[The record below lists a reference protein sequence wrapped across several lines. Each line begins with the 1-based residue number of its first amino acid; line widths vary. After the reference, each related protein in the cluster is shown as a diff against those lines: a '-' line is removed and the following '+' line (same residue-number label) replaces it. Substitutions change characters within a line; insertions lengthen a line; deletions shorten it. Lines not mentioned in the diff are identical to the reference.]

1 MILFCNQIFIFWPVT
16 KSPTTRKGIYD
27 ERISQWDIIITKT
40 NYSGDP
46 KQYLSRNIPSTPV
59 TELFCN
65 EPLLYIMKA
74 EKNML
79 SIIYLYIT
87 LTYKLNA
94 ALNVHFLCAHVYK
107 SDKIFSYYQHL
118 FWKLYQANF

>member
-46 KQYLSRNIPSTPV
+46 KQYLSSSIPSTPV
-59 TELFCN
+59 TEFLCN

-87 LTYKLNA
+87 LTYKLTA
-94 ALNVHFLCAHVYK
+94 ALNVHFLCAQCLQVR
-107 SDKIFSYYQHL
+107 
-118 FWKLYQANF
+118 